1 MSPFYGPDLAH
12 IHHTGFADF
21 SQLAAPG
28 LLAAL
33 RRAGIRNGMVV
44 DLGCGGGQWLA
55 ALSRAG
61 YDPIGIEISPAL
73 AKLARREAPHA
84 RVQVGS
90 IYSEPLPPCDA
101 VTALSEVLGYLPA
114 GARIP
119 SFSTFFRRVAKSLRP
134 GGLFAFDLIL
144 RNPRAPLHTRNYRID
159 ESDES
164 SDAGPSWAVL
174 AESIEDPRRARLTR
188 DITTFRRVGR
198 AGGPGATYRRTH
210 EVHPVRLPTRAEILR
225 ALTAAGFTT
234 RTSRRYGR
242 YPLAPHRLAFLARR
256 R

>member
-21 SQLAAPG
+21 SQQAAPG

-33 RRAGIRNGMVV
+33 RRAGIRSGTVV

-73 AKLARREAPHA
+73 AKLARREAPRA
-84 RVQVGS
+84 RVRVGS
-90 IYSEPLPPCDA
+90 IYTEPLPPCDA
-101 VTALSEVLGYLPA
+101 VTSISEVLGYLP
-114 GARIP
+114 GGTARIP
-119 SFSTFFRRVAKSLRP
+119 SFAAFFRRVARALCP
-134 GGLFAFDLIL
+134 GGLFVFDLIV
-144 RNPRAPLHTRNYRID
+144 RSPRTPLHTRNYRVGAD
-159 ESDES
+159 
-164 SDAGPSWAVL
+164 WAVL
-174 AESIEDPRRARLTR
+174 AETTEDPRRHRLTR
-188 DITTFRRVGR
+188 DITTFRRVG
-198 AGGPGATYRRTH
+198 ATYRRTH
-210 EVHPVRLPTRAEILR
+210 ELHHLRVPTRAEILR
-225 ALTAAGFTT
+225 ALAAAGFTT

-242 YPLAPHRLAFLARR
+242 VPLAPHRLAFFARR